1 MVAGPSLDR
10 HHWVPRAE
18 GGRDRAWVHLVCH
31 RMVHRLFADHSRTA
45 HFLYVSIR
53 VGNDPVAAQQ
63 LHRFIALV
71 RDADGVIEEP
81 LTLEGL

>member
-31 RMVHRLFADHSRTA
+31 RMVHRLFADHELAGPLPRRLANRRETAYMAVTPSR
-45 HFLYVSIR
+45 SP
-53 VGNDPVAAQQ
+53 GG
-63 LHRFIALV
+63 
-71 RDADGVIEEP
+71 DANR
-81 LTLEGL
+81 